1 MAEAIARH
9 WLENEA
15 PDAIG
20 EVFVASAGVS
30 AANGCPPTQ
39 ESISALKDLGIPHD
53 GLSKTLTAEMI
64 HNADL
69 VFCMTAGHIAATW
82 IITSDDS
89 DDKIMRLDPNTDIED
104 PIGSDQS
111 AYDALADQ
119 FMELIPRRL
128 KENL

>member
-1 MAEAIARH
+1 MAEALARN

-15 PDAIG
+15 PDAVG

-30 AANGCPPTQ
+30 AADGFPPTQ
-39 ESISALKDLGIPHD
+39 ESICALRDRGIHHE

-64 HNADL
+64 QNADL
-69 VFCMTAGHIAATW
+69 IFCMTANHVAATW
-82 IITSDDS
+82 IIAGSEN
-89 DDKIMRLDPNTDIED
+89 DDKVMRLDPSADVED
-104 PIGSDQS
+104 PIGADQS
-111 AYDALADQ
+111 AYDALADH